1 MADAR
6 AVDELQEIK
15 KLLIQIL
22 AVLEREETN
31 G

>member
-22 AVLEREETN
+22 AVLEREECN